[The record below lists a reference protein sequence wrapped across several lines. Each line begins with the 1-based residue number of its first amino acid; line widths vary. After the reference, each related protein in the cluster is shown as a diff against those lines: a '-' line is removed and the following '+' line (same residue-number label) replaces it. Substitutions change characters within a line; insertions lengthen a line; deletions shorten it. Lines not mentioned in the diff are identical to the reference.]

1 MLFQLTSWLCHL
13 PALGS
18 QASDR
23 AFLRLSLW
31 VKWVSGRT
39 RSLQPSSG
47 LSKHSVDVSCP
58 GVAHVYL
65 VISGGGA
72 LRSWLWHLGPQHPE
86 ILT

>member
-1 MLFQLTSWLCHL
+1 MGEVGQWEDKE
-13 PALGS
+13 PP
-18 QASDR
+18 
-23 AFLRLSLW
+23 AFLWPEQTLCGCQL
-31 VKWVSGRT
+31 
-39 RSLQPSSG
+39 
-47 LSKHSVDVSCP
+47 P